1 MLFKAKVTKFVNLNG
16 QSFQIVQN
24 VKYTKD
30 FEPVKSFP
38 SLFEKIENQSLLL
51 DDTVDLQSTVKEDLK
66 IQTKNQT
73 KTEAKNQTKTET
85 KNQTKAKSRQKSQTK
100 AKNQTKTENKGK
112 KWE

>member
-66 IQTKNQT
+66 IQTKNQP
-73 KTEAKNQTKTET
+73 KAEA

-100 AKNQTKTENKGK
+100 AKNQTKSENKGK
-112 KWE
+112 K

>member
-73 KTEAKNQTKTET
+73 KTET

-112 KWE
+112 K